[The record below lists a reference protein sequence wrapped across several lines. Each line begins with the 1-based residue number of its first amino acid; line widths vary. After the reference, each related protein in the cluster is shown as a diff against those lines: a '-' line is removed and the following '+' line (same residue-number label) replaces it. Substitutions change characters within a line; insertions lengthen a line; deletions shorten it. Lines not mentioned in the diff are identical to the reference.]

1 MKGSNQCR
9 WFIPVLSGVIVGLG
23 VSIPAIATA
32 HQSAGIPANL
42 RSTLQ
47 RYNIRSIDYQRLEQ
61 VVAQFGRGLPDFFE
75 QGDRQFEREVDRL
88 NQPQTDPNLTIQST
102 GAQWRP
108 IVSQAGK
115 FSVWLPPG
123 VMSEETKTLE
133 IAAQSMTFNV
143 VASQAEGARFVVAY
157 GDLPTNQPLSDQAVF
172 TAIRDGVIAQTQ
184 FKVGSENPITFGQW
198 TGQEWQLSQGN
209 ETITYRVYRVQ
220 QRVYLLA
227 AKQPGTIANQSNS
240 IDTFFRSFKLL

>member
-1 MKGSNQCR
+1 MKRIHQCR
-9 WFIPVLSGVIVGLG
+9 WLIPVLSGVIVGLG
-23 VSIPAIATA
+23 VSIPAIAKTQLA
-32 HQSAGIPANL
+32 ADIPANL

-47 RYNIRSIDYQRLEQ
+47 RSNIRSIQYRQLEQ
-61 VVAQFGRGLPDFFE
+61 VIAQFGRGLPDFFE

-102 GAQWRP
+102 GEQWRP

-115 FSVWLPPG
+115 FSIWLPPG
-123 VMSEETKTLE
+123 VMSEETKTLA

-172 TAIRDGVIAQTQ
+172 TALRDGVIAQTK
-184 FKVGSENPITFGQW
+184 FKVVNEKPITLGDW
-198 TGQEWQLSQGN
+198 AGQEWQMSQAN

-227 AKQPGTIANQSNS
+227 AKQPGTIANQPNS

>member
-1 MKGSNQCR
+1 MKRINPCH
-9 WFIPVLSGVIVGLG
+9 WLIPVLSGVVVGLG
-23 VSIPAIATA
+23 VSAPIPAGA
-32 HQSAGIPANL
+32 HQLAGIPANL

-47 RYNIRSIDYQRLEQ
+47 RHNIRSIHYQRLQQ

-88 NQPQTDPNLTIQST
+88 NQPNTDPNLTIQST

-115 FSVWLPPG
+115 FSIWLPPG
-123 VMSEETKTLE
+123 VMSEETKTIA
-133 IAAQSMTFNV
+133 IAAQSVTFNV

-157 GDLPTNQPLSDQAVF
+157 ADLPSNQTLSDQAVF
-172 TAIRDGVIAQTQ
+172 AAIRDGVSAQTK
-184 FKVGSENPITFGQW
+184 FKVVSENSITFGQW
-198 TGQEWQLSQGN
+198 TGQEWQLSQAN
-209 ETITYRVYRVQ
+209 ETIIYRVYRVQ

-227 AKQPGTIANQSNS
+227 AKQPGTGTNQSNS
-240 IDTFFRSFKLL
+240 VDTFFRSFKLL